1 MLFECEEAMLEREA
15 LHGNVTGAEAVIL
28 DKSLCMHFK
37 WSKLELLYFPLSPK
51 TMLN

>member
-37 WSKLELLYFPLSPK
+37 
-51 TMLN
+51 